1 MSLCPASE
9 KMLNCAFGSP
19 RASSNE
25 LNDDHHVVIAID
37 DEDRMLNPSRASW
50 HHTCPQDLD
59 RRELGG
65 RFRRPDLMAVPLD
78 VTFG

>member
-1 MSLCPASE
+1 MPLFPASG

-37 DEDRMLNPSRASW
+37 DRDRTLIASRASW
-50 HHTCPQDLD
+50 HHTCPQAWI
-59 RRELGG
+59 
-65 RFRRPDLMAVPLD
+65 AV
-78 VTFG
+78 G

>member
-1 MSLCPASE
+1 MPLFPASG

-37 DEDRMLNPSRASW
+37 DRDKMLNP
-50 HHTCPQDLD
+50 
-59 RRELGG
+59 RERHGITHVPG
-65 RFRRPDLMAVPLD
+65 AWIAVS
-78 VTFG
+78 